1 MKHKVHILIIILHEQ
16 DYYLAKKSDIQT
28 ENYKY
33 HSKPNFLT
41 EKKVPFIKQ
50 NLKLTELENQ

>member
-1 MKHKVHILIIILHEQ
+1 MKHKVHILIIIHEQ

-33 HSKPNFLT
+33 HS
-41 EKKVPFIKQ
+41 
-50 NLKLTELENQ
+50 